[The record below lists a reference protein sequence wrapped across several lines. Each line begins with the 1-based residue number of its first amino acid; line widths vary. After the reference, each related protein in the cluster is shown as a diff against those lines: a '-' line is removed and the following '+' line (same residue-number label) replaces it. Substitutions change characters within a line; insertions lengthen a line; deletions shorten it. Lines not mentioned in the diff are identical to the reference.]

1 MGMLPFRHVRGDHPR
16 ACGEHKQM
24 LAPHE
29 ISEGSSPRLRGT
41 LRTASCIRRRCGIIP
56 ALAGNTSVE
65 SSKRF
70 PTGDHPRACG
80 EHSMQ
85 ETVGALSLGSSPR
98 LRGTQP
104 ARVHARQSAGIIPAL
119 AGNTPALTRSRSPPW
134 DHPRACGEHALFPVR
149 PSPCLGSSPRL
160 RGTPII
166 PCGRAQHVGII
177 PALAGNTWSAP

>member
-1 MGMLPFRHVRGDHPR
+1 MLPFRHVRGDHPR

-149 PSPCLGSSPRL
+149 PAPCLGSSPRL
-160 RGTPII
+160 RGTHTL